1 MKNNK
6 NLDLEFFTVI
16 LGEDG
21 KIKLK
26 FSDEIKNSIPVEKIE
41 AELKES
47 VDEHLTPIIEE
58 LVTLLIDNGMK
69 FKCGDMNAD

>member
-16 LGEDG
+16 LSEDG